1 MTELISK
8 EKLTA
13 YQRWELGS
21 FDADAGAKPK
31 QDAPA
36 ADDAPAP
43 VKLPTAEEVEDI
55 YRDAHRQGYAAGY
68 EEGTARAR
76 VEAMRLH
83 SLVEALDTALKG
95 FDEKVGAE
103 LVALAVEIARQVV
116 RHGIAV
122 NPESILE
129 TVREALVQL
138 PHQHAAVF
146 LCPADAALVRKHLG
160 EQLAHAGHR
169 IFEDMGMEQ
178 GDCRVEAAG
187 SQVDASLET
196 RWRRVVEKL
205 GVGTEWIPK

>member
-1 MTELISK
+1 MTELIAK
-8 EKLTA
+8 DKLTA

-21 FDADAGAKPK
+21 FDVNPGTKPK
-31 QDAPA
+31 AEASAAEAP
-36 ADDAPAP
+36 PP
-43 VKLPTAEEVEDI
+43 VKLPTADEVEGI

-76 VEAMRLH
+76 MEAMRLH
-83 SLVEALDTALKG
+83 SLVEALDSAVKE
-95 FDEKVGAE
+95 FDQKVGEE

-116 RHGIAV
+116 RQGIAV
-122 NPESILE
+122 KPESILE

-146 LCPADAALVRKHLG
+146 LSPADAVLVRTHLG
-160 EQLAHAGHR
+160 EQLSHAGHR
-169 IFEDMGMEQ
+169 IFEDMSMEQ
-178 GDCRVEAAG
+178 GGCRIEAAG
-187 SQVDASLET
+187 SQVDASMET